1 MKASKLIVYVVC
13 AVFALTV
20 IVFAQ
25 TGSTSGQAGS
35 MSSQSGQAGASGNQ
49 AAGATGQSSEQPQHQ
64 MGGQKQPA
72 SPRGQATFTF
82 DDGKKISVDYGRPY
96 MRNRKIMGG
105 LVPYGKVW
113 RTGANEATSF
123 QTESALTVGET
134 NVPAGKYTLYTLP
147 AESGWQLIINKQTGQ
162 WGTEYDQSQDLAR
175 IPMKVQKLES
185 PVDQFTISFDKRGPN
200 AGVMKLEWE
209 NTSATIDFTESNK

>member
-1 MKASKLIVYVVC
+1 MRASKLVVYIAC

-20 IVFAQ
+20 IVVAQ
-25 TGSTSGQAGS
+25 TSGTAGQSGS
-35 MSSQSGQAGASGNQ
+35 MAGQSGQAGASGSQ
-49 AAGATGQSSEQPQHQ
+49 AGAAGQSSEQPQQ
-64 MGGQKQPA
+64 MGGSKQPL
-72 SPRGQATFTF
+72 SPRGQARFSF
-82 DDGKKISVDYGRPY
+82 DDGKTVNVDYGRPY

-123 QTESALTVGET
+123 QTDSALTIGST

-147 AESGWQLIINKQTGQ
+147 GEGDWQLIVNKQTGQ
-162 WGTEYDQSQDLAR
+162 WGTEYNQGQDLAR
-175 IPMKVQKLES
+175 IPMKVEKLSS

-209 NTSATIDFTESNK
+209 NTSATIDLTESNQ